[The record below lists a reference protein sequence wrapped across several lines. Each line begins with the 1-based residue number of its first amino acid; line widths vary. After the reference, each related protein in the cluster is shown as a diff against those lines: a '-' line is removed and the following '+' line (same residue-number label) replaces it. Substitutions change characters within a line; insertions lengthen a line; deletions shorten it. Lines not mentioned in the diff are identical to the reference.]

1 LPFLG
6 EEERV
11 VRPVITEWPENLL
24 LQLNQPAEDPAEV
37 VIPQRLFFDA
47 IYVVE
52 EVVGVER
59 VIAKMVVS
67 YAVKPVLARARHKRY
82 LRAGRAPKPRQS

>member
-1 LPFLG
+1 MVLH
-6 EEERV
+6 
-11 VRPVITEWPENLL
+11 VITGWPENLL
-24 LQLNQPAEDPAEV
+24 WQLNQPAEDPAEV
-37 VIPQRLFFDA
+37 VIPQRLFFDV

-59 VIAKMVVS
+59 VIAKIVVS
-67 YAVKPVLARARHKRY
+67 YAVKPVLARARHERD